1 MLLPYVFFCRPH
13 GPPFHPFH
21 TSNPYASYYDSSI
34 SNLSILNQLHLWWY
48 TYTPS
53 HMATD
58 AVQFLKLFLDSLRLC
73 RRSLKFRPHG
83 PCPFHPQD
91 LPSTE
96 STRTDSISKPRPAFR
111 GILGPVHAF
120 FIRNENFVH
129 PPFDNIIARQT
140 DLEYCRL
147 SKEKPRYND
156 FWHFRG
162 KIYTEIMYFMCSKN
176 PIS

>member
-1 MLLPYVFFCRPH
+1 
-13 GPPFHPFH
+13 
-21 TSNPYASYYDSSI
+21 
-34 SNLSILNQLHLWWY
+34 
-48 TYTPS
+48 
-53 HMATD
+53 MATD

-73 RRSLKFRPHG
+73 RRSLKSLSSFDRTDHAHYIKKKL
-83 PCPFHPQD
+83 HPQD